1 MALHDDRKEYVKG
14 SLDDRWLEADP
25 LTQFAEWLL
34 EYRESGAEDA
44 TAFALSTAS
53 VDGEPDA
60 RIVLLKELRGRDLV
74 FFTNYE
80 SKKGQDLAENP
91 RAHALFFWPS
101 LERQVRIYGSVRR
114 VSDQESSTY
123 FASRPV
129 ASQWGAV
136 ASNQSQP
143 ISSRD
148 AMDARLAKVQS
159 ANPNGVQRPKHW
171 GGFAL
176 EAVRIEF
183 WQGRASRMH
192 DRICFQ
198 LRADGLWSAQRLQP

>member
-74 FFTNYE
+74 FFYE
-80 SKKGQDLAENP
+80 LRIEKGPRFSKKSP
-91 RAHALFFWPS
+91 CS
-101 LERQVRIYGSVRR
+101 R
-114 VSDQESSTY
+114 VI
-123 FASRPV
+123 F
-129 ASQWGAV
+129 
-136 ASNQSQP
+136 
-143 ISSRD
+143 
-148 AMDARLAKVQS
+148 LAK
-159 ANPNGVQRPKHW
+159 P
-171 GGFAL
+171 
-176 EAVRIEF
+176 
-183 WQGRASRMH
+183 
-192 DRICFQ
+192 
-198 LRADGLWSAQRLQP
+198 

>member
-192 DRICFQ
+192 DRICFP